1 VLLVVNQNYLTEF
14 VNIVKNKMD
23 PRHQKRIKI
32 LQNLYAYF
40 FYPQQKQNFD
50 KKTLAIIKNRNK
62 INRYINQFSL
72 KFKVEKI
79 AKVDLA
85 ILQLAIYEL
94 VIEKKEPPKAIIDE
108 AVELAKEFGS
118 EKSYAFV
125 NAILG
130 KVYAY
135 MLDNILDK
143 SDKSDK
149 LKEVNH

>member
-1 VLLVVNQNYLTEF
+1 
-14 VNIVKNKMD
+14 MD
-23 PRHQKRIKI
+23 LRHQKRIKI
-32 LQNLYAYF
+32 LQQLYSYF
-40 FYPQQKQNFD
+40 FSPNQKIDFD
-50 KKTLAIIKNRNK
+50 EKTLDIIGHQDK
-62 INRYINQFSL
+62 INRYINRFSV

-94 VIEKKEPPKAIIDE
+94 MFEKKEPFKAIIDE

-130 KVYAY
+130 KVYSQI
-135 MLDNILDK
+135 NSESNK
-143 SDKSDK
+143 SKKS
-149 LKEVNH
+149 

>member
-1 VLLVVNQNYLTEF
+1 
-14 VNIVKNKMD
+14 MD

-32 LQNLYAYF
+32 LQQLYSYF
-40 FYPQQKQNFD
+40 FSPSQKIDFD
-50 KKTLAIIKNRNK
+50 KKTLDIISHQNE

-85 ILQLAIYEL
+85 ILQLAVYEL
-94 VIEKKEPPKAIIDE
+94 IIEKKEPPKAIIDE

-130 KVYAY
+130 KVYSFISPTSA
-135 MLDNILDK
+135 N
-143 SDKSDK
+143 
-149 LKEVNH
+149 NG

>member
-1 VLLVVNQNYLTEF
+1 
-14 VNIVKNKMD
+14 MD

-32 LQNLYAYF
+32 FQQLYAYF
-40 FYPQQKQNFD
+40 YYPHQRSDFD
-50 KKTLAIIKNRNK
+50 KKTLEIINHQEE
-62 INRYINQFSL
+62 INQYINKFSL

-94 VIEKKEPPKAIIDE
+94 LIEKKEPPKVIIDE

-130 KVYAY
+130 KVY
-135 MLDNILDK
+135 LSI
-143 SDKSDK
+143 SDKSK
-149 LKEVNH
+149 N